1 MRPLRKRLG
10 VVVLTPWGQ
19 QSWTWTIRGTKLKL
33 LGEFWT
39 RRVWMELTS
48 ENMKFLFDQVSAEV
62 GLEASA
68 ESPTKARSSGSDAS
82 GGSEDEDSATL
93 CPPAKRSKGITWVST
108 RKTWVVRY
116 KDPEGRCHQK
126 RFRVSPQA
134 GDDCEKARDDALKL
148 AEEWLEGHHEAVGLG
163 C

>member
-1 MRPLRKRLG
+1 MHHFLPSNTPLSCGERTVADLTTCRPGWVRRLR
-10 VVVLTPWGQ
+10 P
-19 QSWTWTIRGTKLKL
+19 SP
-33 LGEFWT
+33 
-39 RRVWMELTS
+39 
-48 ENMKFLFDQVSAEV
+48 
-62 GLEASA
+62 
-68 ESPTKARSSGSDAS
+68 PTKARSSGSDAS

-93 CPPAKRSKGITWVST
+93 CPPAKRSKGITWVGT

-116 KDPEGRCHQK
+116 KGPEGRCHSK
-126 RFRVSPQA
+126 RFRASSQA